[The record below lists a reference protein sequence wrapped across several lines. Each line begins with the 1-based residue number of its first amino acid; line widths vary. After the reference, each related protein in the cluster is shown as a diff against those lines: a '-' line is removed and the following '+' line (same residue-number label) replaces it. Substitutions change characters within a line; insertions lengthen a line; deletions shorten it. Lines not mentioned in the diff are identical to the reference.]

1 MSDSF
6 FKNDLESE
14 EASLEES
21 VEGQDKKLFSKI
33 NNRFSDD
40 KKNAKIIIFV
50 GVLALVL
57 GAWHLLSE
65 VKNAFVFSPLVLEDK
80 TDVID
85 GLNRIKDTDGD
96 GISDYDEK
104 YIYSTSPYLA
114 DTDSD
119 GISDYDEIM
128 AGQAPLCVGN
138 TCADN
143 LEENFNSESSE
154 VENGKLMNLEELKDY
169 LVEAGYP
176 ESEVNKLS
184 EEDLK
189 LIYAEVEKSVGNE
202 EYTYSDIETDQSASG
217 ESPSAEQLEQLQNL
231 PIEQIKELL
240 VQGGATMEQLNSIS
254 EGELRGLYL
263 EALKSL

>member
-1 MSDSF
+1 
-6 FKNDLESE
+6 
-14 EASLEES
+14 
-21 VEGQDKKLFSKI
+21 
-33 NNRFSDD
+33 
-40 KKNAKIIIFV
+40 
-50 GVLALVL
+50 
-57 GAWHLLSE
+57 
-65 VKNAFVFSPLVLEDK
+65 
-80 TDVID
+80 
-85 GLNRIKDTDGD
+85 
-96 GISDYDEK
+96 
-104 YIYSTSPYLA
+104 
-114 DTDSD
+114 
-119 GISDYDEIM
+119 
-128 AGQAPLCVGN
+128 
-138 TCADN
+138 
-143 LEENFNSESSE
+143 
-154 VENGKLMNLEELKDY
+154 MNLEELKDY